1 VLSVGRIRKRRPL
14 VHTTA
19 TFLTYMF
26 GVAFSERPRALR
38 ITEDDRDRVRKQ
50 IQELAKQFENR
61 VNDFA
66 KTRQVEVLED

>member
-1 VLSVGRIRKRRPL
+1 
-14 VHTTA
+14 
-19 TFLTYMF
+19 MF